1 MTRRVR
7 NAVTLF
13 YPRRSFPFPPSY
25 SLSPIPFLRFVRNL
39 RIFLL
44 ALLALEKGLTK
55 KSTIIIMFLQFAANQ
70 RIFF

>member
-1 MTRRVR
+1 MPSPCSTH
-7 NAVTLF
+7 AV
-13 YPRRSFPFPPSY
+13 PSPFLPPT
-25 SLSPIPFLRFVRNL
+25 LSPIPFLRFVGNL

-70 RIFF
+70 RIFFWRF